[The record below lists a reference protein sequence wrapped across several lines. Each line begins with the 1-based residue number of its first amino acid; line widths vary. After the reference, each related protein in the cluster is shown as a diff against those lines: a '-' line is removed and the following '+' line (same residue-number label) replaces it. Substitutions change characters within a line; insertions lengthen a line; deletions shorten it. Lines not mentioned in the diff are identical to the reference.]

1 MDANKL
7 ELQIEGNLDG
17 VETGKVSWSNFK
29 TKLPSDIRDIVK
41 TKPDAIKFYFIGIVG
56 KTFKFF
62 AYCPKPADS
71 SSKKPHLKLLFIRY
85 LIWK

>member
-1 MDANKL
+1 VDANKL

-41 TKPDAIKFYFIGIVG
+41 LNQMHKILFIGIVG
-56 KTFKFF
+56 K
-62 AYCPKPADS
+62 
-71 SSKKPHLKLLFIRY
+71 HLRFCILS
-85 LIWK
+85 